1 MPATF
6 RITGSK
12 GESKKMLEIIQ
23 GQFITE
29 ILNQN
34 ANTAA
39 EKANIFPLPWYPD
52 KLAWQMDL
60 TRKEIRSNEAY
71 YKLHNF
77 LISETENGSISRQ
90 ETVSMIPPIVLDVQA
105 HHKVLFDIIRL
116 PFLYMLRK
124 LIIIDVHLRS

>member
-1 MPATF
+1 
-6 RITGSK
+6 
-12 GESKKMLEIIQ
+12 MLEIIQ